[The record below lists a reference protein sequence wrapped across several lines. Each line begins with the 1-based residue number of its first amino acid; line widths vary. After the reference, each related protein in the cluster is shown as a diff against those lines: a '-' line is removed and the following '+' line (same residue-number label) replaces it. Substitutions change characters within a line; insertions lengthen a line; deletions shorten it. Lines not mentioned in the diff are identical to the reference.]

1 LHRYI
6 ASSTACFFS
15 GPAIAVLNPPDKA
28 AAERMMLF
36 KWGWFT
42 DPLVWGDYPEAM
54 KQHFGDTLPSFTAQE
69 KQLLKGSADFVG
81 VNTYTSR
88 FIAPGEADGMVR
100 ATQQGTASHSTAA
113 AAAVVGQQQ
122 RE

>member
-1 LHRYI
+1 
-6 ASSTACFFS
+6 
-15 GPAIAVLNPPDKA
+15 
-28 AAERMMLF
+28 MMLF

-42 DPLVWGDYPEAM
+42 DPLMRGDYPEAM

-88 FIAPGEADGMVR
+88 FIAPGEVDGMVR
-100 ATQQGTASHSTAA
+100 ATQHGQHYTA
-113 AAAVVGQQQ
+113 QQ
-122 RE
+122 RQ